1 MHVQSQRGPRPQ
13 PGACRPAD
21 AAPHSQ
27 DRVLKPCSVP
37 PPTPSQVQC
46 SESLRDGGFEAAL
59 HALAPVAHVALSRG
73 LDCAAFDQR
82 FPGGGRCCP
91 QAAVVADMTAKGQA
105 PESKEVT
112 FLQVAL
118 WTDCFRRAAAA
129 QPPPTHIIRARPDM
143 GFWAP
148 VPASVLSSDS
158 VVTNAKRAPGAN
170 APPPPAAP
178 AADPRRLPSCHR
190 NDALGSDMFFAFPT
204 PMLASW
210 WEPHVFPYL
219 WDHNGA
225 CDRLP
230 CCPEYF
236 VFGQAGLRVRQDWGV
251 QGALVRHTDDSWT
264 SWDGRRGRVRRAVR
278 SPPAGPFS
286 VASRPAAPERCRPA
300 RRCPCCAPRSCWTG
314 NCPRAESLPGWNES
328 LVHTGFC
335 AYGNPPESALS
346 QMAQQFEAFKEAERE
361 AGRREPTTVAPL

>member
-1 MHVQSQRGPRPQ
+1 M
-13 PGACRPAD
+13 A
-21 AAPHSQ
+21 
-27 DRVLKPCSVP
+27 
-37 PPTPSQVQC
+37 
-46 SESLRDGGFEAAL
+46 
-59 HALAPVAHVALSRG
+59 
-73 LDCAAFDQR
+73 
-82 FPGGGRCCP
+82 
-91 QAAVVADMTAKGQA
+91 AKGQA

-148 VPASVLSSDS
+148 VPASVLSSDT
-158 VVTNAKRAPGAN
+158 VVTNAKRAPGAG
-170 APPPPAAP
+170 APPPARRSRRGPP
-178 AADPRRLPSCHR
+178 LRLPSPLR

-204 PMLASW
+204 SMLASW
-210 WEPHVFPYL
+210 WEPHVFPFL
-219 WDHNGA
+219 RDHNGA

-278 SPPAGPFS
+278 RGPQPAPSQQPRGLVRRSGAAHSDAAPVLRLAAAGP
-286 VASRPAAPERCRPA
+286 ATAPA
-300 RRCPCCAPRSCWTG
+300 RRAC
-314 NCPRAESLPGWNES
+314 RAGTSPWRTPGS
-328 LVHTGFC
+328 AHT
-335 AYGNPPESALS
+335 ATRLS
-346 QMAQQFEAFKEAERE
+346 QR
-361 AGRREPTTVAPL
+361 